1 MCEEEKTED
10 AITMVGALAQ
20 LFRISIS
27 KGYELISIEKE
38 IQHAKNYLV
47 IQSYRYKDQFS
58 YHFDIDDEVL
68 PYLCNKITIQPII
81 ENALYHGISRMV
93 DEGEILISVHKVNN
107 DIIIKIKDNGVG
119 MSEEQ
124 VESILKKERT
134 DSKGIGVKNV
144 NDRIKIYF
152 GDDYGIVVESE
163 LDVGTIITIKIPAV
177 MEDRYSV

>member
-1 MCEEEKTED
+1 
-10 AITMVGALAQ
+10 
-20 LFRISIS
+20 
-27 KGYELISIEKE
+27 
-38 IQHAKNYLV
+38 
-47 IQSYRYKDQFS
+47 
-58 YHFDIDDEVL
+58 
-68 PYLCNKITIQPII
+68 
-81 ENALYHGISRMV
+81 MV
-93 DEGEILISVHKVNN
+93 DEGEILISVHKVND